1 MAARRCCCSR
11 LLLLLLLFPG
21 GIGPALGKS
30 PGDPPSPQEVLIKVQ
45 VYESGDL
52 SPLAQAAV
60 EIYGNR
66 TSLASGS
73 TDHEGISVLP
83 ISYRLGTWILVTAAK
98 RSYVTNSV
106 PWRVDKLPLYASVS
120 LYLLPERPATLI
132 LYEDLVQILLGSPGV
147 KSQPWVQFQRKAA
160 RLPRSSTYS
169 QLSASL
175 TTASGEHDMKGFP
188 SFIGA
193 ESNANSTWLELAPIA
208 AISVHL
214 FTGNGTE
221 VQLSGPVHL
230 SIPLPSDTNA
240 MTATSMPAWRFDT
253 KSGLWIRN
261 GTGLIRKEGR
271 QLYWTFV
278 SPQLG
283 YWAAAL
289 PSPTTGLVAMAAGM
303 KDITTYHTI
312 FLLTILGAL
321 ALLVLIL
328 LCLLIYYC
336 RRRCLKPRQQHRKLQ
351 LSGTLDASKKD
362 QATSMSQIN
371 LICTGHMETTSSNG
385 DTDMHT
391 PILKSAF
398 STSREFESSREEFFK
413 QVSSQKLRHVSKA
426 STDTLSHR
434 GAPKEDYQRPGE
446 GFSLKAARSMDVPGA
461 LEPPPLDEYKRSFSH
476 QRMEDKS
483 TETQRKH
490 SRNESKPYLQEPPS
504 PPPLPPPFDHYVGH
518 KGEPKPPEFM
528 MSQSVDHLARPT
540 SLTQP
545 GQLIFCGSIDHMKDN
560 MYRNVMPTL
569 VIPAHYMRL
578 ASDYPGPDQAGSGPA
593 ENQAE
598 MEGLPVQAGMAM
610 PHQFGPQDQQRQ
622 LLQQQ
627 LQLQHQQYQQMQQ
640 AGQLGEDSEGKGWGT
655 HSSSVSGSVTI
666 PVLFNESTMAQLN
679 GELQALTEKKLLELG
694 VKPHPR
700 AWFVSLDGRS
710 SQVRHSY
717 IDLQTSEKSRSNDAS
732 LDSGVDVNEAKPH
745 KRPKEERE
753 RPTAPAPA
761 LAPNQAPAP
770 ASVAYSK
777 LVFTDD
783 TEQSSSESRTAICS
797 PEDNSLTPLLDENAD
812 HRAATIPR
820 RGRSRG
826 NSSRSSNSELRRDSM
841 TSPEDDMNDP
851 SEGGDEQGDKKS
863 PWQKREERPLM
874 VFNVK

>member
-1 MAARRCCCSR
+1 MLRAPAPTMQPRRR
-11 LLLLLLLFPG
+11 GLPLLLLLVAG
-21 GIGPALGKS
+21 NICPAPGKS
-30 PGDPPSPQEVLIKVQ
+30 AGEPPSPQEVLIKVQ
-45 VYESGDL
+45 VYENSDL

-60 EIYGNR
+60 EVYGNH

-73 TDHEGISVLP
+73 TDHEGVGMLP
-83 ISYRLGTWILVTAAK
+83 VSYRLGTWILVTAAK
-98 RSYVTNSV
+98 RGFVTNSV

-132 LYEDLVQILLGSPGV
+132 LYEDLVQILLGSPGA

-175 TTASGEHDMKGFP
+175 TAASGAHDMRGFP

-193 ESNANSTWLELAPIA
+193 ESNSSANSTWLELVPIA
-208 AISVHL
+208 AVSVHL

-230 SIPLPSDTNA
+230 SIPLPPDTSA
-240 MTATSMPAWRFDT
+240 TTATSVPAWRFDT
-253 KSGLWIRN
+253 KSGLWLRN

-283 YWAAAL
+283 CWAAAL
-289 PSPTTGLVAMAAGM
+289 PSPTTGLVALASGM
-303 KDITTYHTI
+303 RDITAYHTI

-321 ALLVLIL
+321 ALLVLSL
-328 LCLLIYYC
+328 LCLLVYYC

-351 LSGTLDASKKD
+351 LSGPLDASKRD
-362 QATSMSQIN
+362 QATSMSQLN
-371 LICTGHMETTSSNG
+371 LICTSHLETASSAG
-385 DTDMHT
+385 DTDAHT

-398 STSREFESSREEFFK
+398 SSSRELGSSREEFFRH
-413 QVSSQKLRHVSKA
+413 KLRHVSKA
-426 STDTLSHR
+426 STETLSQR
-434 GAPKEDYQRPGE
+434 GGPKEEYPRPGE
-446 GFSLKAARSMDVPGA
+446 SFSLKAARSMDGPGA
-461 LEPPPLDEYKRSFSH
+461 LEPPVLEEYKRGFSH
-476 QRMEDKS
+476 QRVEDKGA
-483 TETQRKH
+483 EPPRKH

-518 KGEPKPPEFM
+518 KVEPKPPDFM
-528 MSQSVDHLARPT
+528 LSQSVDHLARPT

-545 GQLIFCGSIDHMKDN
+545 GQLIFCGSIDHMKDSV
-560 MYRNVMPTL
+560 YRNVMPTL

-578 ASDYPGPDQAGSGPA
+578 ASDYPSGEQALAGPA
-593 ENQAE
+593 ESQPE
-598 MEGLPVQAGMAM
+598 MEGLPSQAGMTI

-627 LQLQHQQYQQMQQ
+627 LQLQHQQ
-640 AGQLGEDSEGKGWGT
+640 GEDSEGKGWGP

-717 IDLQTSEKSRSNDAS
+717 IDLQGSEKGRSNDAS
-732 LDSGVDVNEAKPH
+732 LDSGVDVHEAKPH
-745 KRPKEERE
+745 KRAKEERE
-753 RPTAPAPA
+753 RPPAPA
-761 LAPNQAPAP
+761 
-770 ASVAYSK
+770 AYSK
-777 LVFTDD
+777 LAFPEDP
-783 TEQSSSESRTAICS
+783 EQSSSESRTAICS
-797 PEDNSLTPLLDENAD
+797 PEDNSLTPLLDETAEP
-812 HRAATIPR
+812 RASTIPR

-826 NSSRSSNSELRRDSM
+826 TSSRSSASELRRDSM
-841 TSPEDDMNDP
+841 TSPEDELTDP
-851 SEGGDEQGDKKS
+851 AEGGDEPGDKKS

>member
-1 MAARRCCCSR
+1 MLRAPAPTMPPRRRGRCLP
-11 LLLLLLLFPG
+11 LLLLLAG
-21 GIGPALGKS
+21 NIWPAPGKS
-30 PGDPPSPQEVLIKVQ
+30 PGEPPSPQEVLIKVQ
-45 VYESGDL
+45 VYENSDL

-60 EIYGNR
+60 EVYGNQ

-73 TDHEGISVLP
+73 TDHEGVGMLP
-83 ISYRLGTWILVTAAK
+83 VSYRLGTWILVTAAK
-98 RSYVTNSV
+98 RGFVTNSV

-132 LYEDLVQILLGSPGV
+132 LYEDLVQILLGSPGA

-175 TTASGEHDMKGFP
+175 TAASGAHDMRGFP

-193 ESNANSTWLELAPIA
+193 ESNGSANRTWLELVPIA
-208 AISVHL
+208 AVSVHL

-230 SIPLPSDTNA
+230 SIPLPPDTSA
-240 MTATSMPAWRFDT
+240 TTATSVPAWRFDT
-253 KSGLWIRN
+253 KSGLWLRN

-289 PSPTTGLVAMAAGM
+289 PSPTTGLVSLASGM

-321 ALLVLIL
+321 ALLVLSL

-351 LSGTLDASKKD
+351 LSGPLDASKRD
-362 QATSMSQIN
+362 QATSMSQLN
-371 LICTGHMETTSSNG
+371 LICTSHLETASSAG
-385 DTDMHT
+385 DPDAHT

-398 STSREFESSREEFFK
+398 SSSRELGSSREEFFRH
-413 QVSSQKLRHVSKA
+413 KLRHASKA
-426 STDTLSHR
+426 STETLSQR
-434 GAPKEDYQRPGE
+434 GAPKEEYPRPGE
-446 GFSLKAARSMDVPGA
+446 SFSLKAARSMDGPGA
-461 LEPPPLDEYKRSFSH
+461 LEPSMLEEYKRSFSH
-476 QRMEDKS
+476 QRVEDKG
-483 TETQRKH
+483 TEPSRKH

-518 KGEPKPPEFM
+518 KGEPKPPDFM
-528 MSQSVDHLARPT
+528 LSQSVDHLARPT

-545 GQLIFCGSIDHMKDN
+545 GQLIFCGSIDHMKDSV
-560 MYRNVMPTL
+560 YRNVMPTL

-578 ASDYPGPDQAGSGPA
+578 ASDYPSGEQALAGPA
-593 ENQAE
+593 DSQPE
-598 MEGLPVQAGMAM
+598 MEGLPGQAGMTI

-627 LQLQHQQYQQMQQ
+627 LQLQHQQ
-640 AGQLGEDSEGKGWGT
+640 GEDSEGKGWGA

-717 IDLQTSEKSRSNDAS
+717 IDLQGSEKSRSNDAS
-732 LDSGVDVNEAKPH
+732 LDSGVDVHEAKPH
-745 KRPKEERE
+745 KRAKEERE
-753 RPTAPAPA
+753 RPPAPT
-761 LAPNQAPAP
+761 
-770 ASVAYSK
+770 AYSK
-777 LVFTDD
+777 LAFPDD
-783 TEQSSSESRTAICS
+783 AEQSSSESRTAICS
-797 PEDNSLTPLLDENAD
+797 PEDNSLTPLLDETAEA
-812 HRAATIPR
+812 RAATIPR

-826 NSSRSSNSELRRDSM
+826 TSSRSSASELRRDSM
-841 TSPEDDMNDP
+841 TSPEDELTDP
-851 SEGGDEQGDKKS
+851 AEGGDELGDKKS

>member
-1 MAARRCCCSR
+1 MDRSGCRC
-11 LLLLLLLFPG
+11 
-21 GIGPALGKS
+21 PAHPLTHL
-30 PGDPPSPQEVLIKVQ
+30 PSPTEVLIKVQ
-45 VYESGDL
+45 VYENSDL

-60 EIYGNR
+60 EVYGNQ
-66 TSLASGS
+66 TSLASGA
-73 TDHEGISVLP
+73 TDQEGVGMLP
-83 ISYRLGTWILVTAAK
+83 VSYRLGTWILVTAAK
-98 RSYVTNSV
+98 RGFVTNSV

-132 LYEDLVQILLGSPGV
+132 LYEDLVQILLGSPGA

-175 TTASGEHDMKGFP
+175 TAASGDQGMRSFP

-193 ESNANSTWLELAPIA
+193 DSNGTNSTWLELVPIA
-208 AISVHL
+208 AVSVHL

-230 SIPLPSDTNA
+230 SIPLPPDTSA
-240 MTATSMPAWRFDT
+240 TAATSVPAWRFDT
-253 KSGLWIRN
+253 KSGLWLRN

-289 PSPTTGLVAMAAGM
+289 PSRTTGLVALASGM
-303 KDITTYHTI
+303 KDITAYHTI

-321 ALLVLIL
+321 ALLFLSL

-336 RRRCLKPRQQHRKLQ
+336 RRKCLKPRQQHRKLQ
-351 LSGTLDASKKD
+351 LSGTLDASKRD
-362 QATSMSQIN
+362 QATSMSQLN
-371 LICTGHMETTSSNG
+371 LICTSHLETASSAG
-385 DTDMHT
+385 DTDVHT

-398 STSREFESSREEFFK
+398 STSHEFESSREEFFK
-413 QVSSQKLRHVSKA
+413 QKLRQAGKA
-426 STDTLSHR
+426 SVETLSQR
-434 GAPKEDYQRPGE
+434 GAPKEEFPRPGE
-446 GFSLKAARSMDVPGA
+446 SFSLKAARSMDVPGV
-461 LEPPPLDEYKRSFSH
+461 LEPPGLEEYKRSFSH
-476 QRMEDKS
+476 
-483 TETQRKH
+483 H
-490 SRNESKPYLQEPPS
+490 KPYLQEPPS

-518 KGEPKPPEFM
+518 KGEPRPPDFM

-545 GQLIFCGSIDHMKDN
+545 GQLIFCGSIDHMKDSV
-560 MYRNVMPTL
+560 YRNVMPTL

-578 ASDYPGPDQAGSGPA
+578 ASDYPSGEQAMAGPA
-593 ENQAE
+593 ESQPE
-598 MEGLPVQAGMAM
+598 MEGLPGQAGMSH
-610 PHQFGPQDQQRQ
+610 PHQFGPQDQQRP
-622 LLQQQ
+622 
-627 LQLQHQQYQQMQQ
+627 YQQMQQ
-640 AGQLGEDSEGKGWGT
+640 AGQMGEDVEGKGWGT
-655 HSSSVSGSVTI
+655 HSTSVSGSVTI

-717 IDLQTSEKSRSNDAS
+717 IDLQGSEKNRSNDAS
-732 LDSGVDVNEAKPH
+732 LDSGVDVQEAKPAQ
-745 KRPKEERE
+745 RAKEERE
-753 RPTAPAPA
+753 RPPGPAPA
-761 LAPNQAPAP
+761 
-770 ASVAYSK
+770 AYSK
-777 LVFTDD
+777 LLFPDEPSV
-783 TEQSSSESRTAICS
+783 CS
-797 PEDNSLTPLLDENAD
+797 PEDNSLTPLLDEATEP
-812 HRAATIPR
+812 RAATIPR

-826 NSSRSSNSELRRDSM
+826 DSSRSSASELRRDSM
-841 TSPEDDMNDP
+841 TSPEDELTDP
-851 SEGGDEQGDKKS
+851 AEGADEQGDKKS